1 MSSSHSNNNNN
12 SNRIVGKEV
21 QFGENYVL
29 PIEQS
34 RVTAS
39 EAKVQKILADTDA
52 KAQQIVDNAGIK
64 SSIVVQTANNEATRM
79 VEDAKKKAMQEYD
92 SVKEQAY
99 QEGFE
104 QGRLDGLEKFKEDA
118 AENLKAL
125 ETLASSSFDM
135 KKNIIDSASRDI
147 VELISVIADKV
158 CHAKFDEEMLHKITL
173 DAIKLLNDK
182 ENITIIVSPQ
192 LVDYIQKM
200 APDFKA
206 SIQNLQT
213 LKITED
219 NSLSPD
225 GVIVETPSTRLDS
238 RISAQ
243 IAELTQKMLTGD
255 NDGMGQK

>member
-1 MSSSHSNNNNN
+1 MSSGHNNN
-12 SNRIVGKEV
+12 SNRIISKDV

-34 RVTAS
+34 KVTMS

-52 KAQQIVDNAGIK
+52 KAQQMVDNAGNK
-64 SSIVVQTANNEATRM
+64 STIIVQTASNEATRM
-79 VEDAKKKAMQEYD
+79 VEDARKKAQQEYD
-92 SVKEQAY
+92 TVKQQGY
-99 QEGFE
+99 DEGFE
-104 QGRLDGLEKFKEDA
+104 QGRIDGLEQFKKDA
-118 AENLKAL
+118 EEGLKAL

-147 VELISVIADKV
+147 VELVSVIADKV
-158 CHAKFDEEMLHKITL
+158 CHTKFNPQILYQITL

-200 APDFKA
+200 VPNFRS
-206 SIQNLQT
+206 SIQNLKT
-213 LKITED
+213 LKILED
-219 NSLSPD
+219 SSLSPD
-225 GVIVETPSTRLDS
+225 GVIVETPSVRLDS

-243 IAELTQKMLTGD
+243 IGELTQKMLTGG